1 MKFLHS
7 GKWIELGRWTLF
19 GVSIVLFVISLVLP
33 ALLFEE
39 VEPVRGSTLLVW
51 GWWGLILGNPAWCA
65 NPIFFVALLTFFA
78 KRYMI
83 AQITGTVAILLGA
96 FSFFANEYYFNEA
109 SSTPIAGLGLA
120 FYVWMFSFGVLSA
133 GSLALF
139 LITKTNNTQVQA
151 KE

>member
-1 MKFLHS
+1 MEFLHS
-7 GKWIELGRWTLF
+7 SKWIGLGRWLLF
-19 GVSIVLFVISLVLP
+19 GVSLLLFMISLLLP
-33 ALLFEE
+33 ALLFED

-51 GWWGLILGNPAWCA
+51 GWWGLVLGNPAWCA
-65 NPIFFVALLTFFA
+65 NPIYFVALLTFFA

-83 AQITGTVAILLGA
+83 AQITGIVAMLLGA
-96 FSFFANEYYFNEA
+96 FSFLAHEYYFNES

-139 LITKTNNTQVQA
+139 LITKSNSTRV
-151 KE
+151 